1 MTRIKRSNFAI
12 PGPVPVPKSLSSSVN
27 IENLRRFVP
36 DKDDINRIHSGLN
49 KLSVDVIGVCDK
61 RWESASNCVFITL
74 RRHFVSGTS
83 IKGCLAGKEFALCVS
98 KCLWGVADEWG
109 PTIELTRA
117 LRRADHL
124 SSLDRKE
131 PRLCQSRMIWQ
142 GGHFVFE
149 KFYISCRIFRELGV
163 GN

>member
-1 MTRIKRSNFAI
+1 M
-12 PGPVPVPKSLSSSVN
+12 
-27 IENLRRFVP
+27 P

-49 KLSVDVIGVCDK
+49 KLSLDVIGVCDK

-109 PTIELTRA
+109 PTIELIRA

-149 KFYISCRIFRELGV
+149 KFYISCWIFRELGV